1 MSTERDCALR
11 RPAAAVQHSFERKP
25 WEASRP
31 MRKLAAEFVDAANRS
46 HHDRD
51 DLMAVAREIVAK
63 SSTADAAS
71 LAWAILSVVA
81 RSQARQPPSQRVTW
95 RPSQIRRRG

>member
-1 MSTERDCALR
+1 MGE
-11 RPAAAVQHSFERKP
+11 
-25 WEASRP
+25 
-31 MRKLAAEFVDAANRS
+31 LAAEIVAAANRP

-51 DLMAVAREIVAK
+51 DLLKVAEAIIAK

-71 LAWAILSVVA
+71 LAFAILSVIA
-81 RSQARQPPSQRVTW
+81 RSQARTPPAQRMTW